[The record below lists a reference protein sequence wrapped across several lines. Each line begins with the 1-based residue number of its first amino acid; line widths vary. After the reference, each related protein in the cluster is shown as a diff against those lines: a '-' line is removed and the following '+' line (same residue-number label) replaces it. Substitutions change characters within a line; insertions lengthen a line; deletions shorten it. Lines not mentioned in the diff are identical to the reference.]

1 MRIIIFFSIF
11 LISSCAGDT
20 IRNIKVNNL
29 SIKEYTS
36 SQSCDTG
43 KHHNIYLVGM
53 INDDSVAIL
62 EKVLSSM
69 PKCIKNNQNIVP
81 SVYLNSKGG
90 YLSDG
95 FKVGELFSRYSVQ
108 TIIGDGDECMSA
120 CSTAFLG
127 GKFRAMLGSAKL
139 MVHAP
144 YYYLNRYTIECQ
156 STVQAA
162 NLKNY
167 YIQRLGTSEGETLFN
182 RTMRY
187 CSTTEG
193 WTLNKDA
200 AKLFGITTQ

>member
-1 MRIIIFFSIF
+1 MKIIFLLMFF
-11 LISSCAGDT
+11 LLTNCAGET

-29 SIKEYTS
+29 SIREYTT
-36 SQSCDTG
+36 SQSCDSGT
-43 KHHNIYLVGM
+43 HHSIYLIGE

-69 PKCIKNNQNIVP
+69 PECIKNNRRIVP
-81 SVYLNSKGG
+81 SIYLKSKGG

-127 GKFRAMLGSAKL
+127 GKFRTMEGSAKL

-167 YIQRLGTSEGETLFN
+167 YIQRLGTNEGETLFN

-200 AKLFGITTQ
+200 AKLFGITTN

>member
-1 MRIIIFFSIF
+1 MKIIFLLMFF
-11 LISSCAGDT
+11 LLTNCAGET

-29 SIKEYTS
+29 SIKEYTT
-36 SQSCDTG
+36 SQSCDSGT
-43 KHHNIYLVGM
+43 HHSIYLIGE

-69 PKCIKNNQNIVP
+69 PKCIKNNMHIVP
-81 SVYLNSKGG
+81 SVYLKSKGG

-95 FKVGELFSRYSVQ
+95 FKVGELFSRYNVQ
-108 TIIGDGDECMSA
+108 TVIGDGDECMSA

-127 GKFRAMLGSAKL
+127 GKFRIMVGSAKL

-167 YIQRLGTSEGETLFN
+167 YIQRLGTYEGETLFN

-200 AKLFGITTQ
+200 AKLFGITTD

>member
-1 MRIIIFFSIF
+1 MKIIFLLTFF
-11 LISSCAGDT
+11 LLTNCAGET
-20 IRNIKVNNL
+20 IRNIKVNKL
-29 SIKEYTS
+29 SIEEYTT
-36 SQSCDTG
+36 SQSCDSGT
-43 KHHNIYLVGM
+43 HHNIYLIGE

-62 EKVLSSM
+62 DKVLSSM
-69 PKCIKNNQNIVP
+69 PKCMKNNRHVVP
-81 SVYLNSKGG
+81 SVYLKSKGG

-95 FKVGELFSRYSVQ
+95 FKVGELFSRYGVQ
-108 TIIGDGDECMSA
+108 TVIGDGDECMSA

-127 GKFRAMLGSAKL
+127 GQFRAMVGSAKL

-167 YIQRLGTSEGETLFN
+167 YIKRLGTNEGETLFS

>member
-1 MRIIIFFSIF
+1 MKIIFLLMFF
-11 LISSCAGDT
+11 LLNNCAGET

-29 SIKEYTS
+29 SIREYTT
-36 SQSCDTG
+36 SQSCDSGT
-43 KHHNIYLVGM
+43 HHSIYLIGE

-69 PKCIKNNQNIVP
+69 PECIKNNRRIVP
-81 SVYLNSKGG
+81 SIYLKSKGG

-127 GKFRAMLGSAKL
+127 GKFRTMEGSAKL

-167 YIQRLGTSEGETLFN
+167 YIQRLGTNEGETLFN
-182 RTMRY
+182 RTKNY
-187 CSTTEG
+187 Y
-193 WTLNKDA
+193 NY
-200 AKLFGITTQ
+200 